1 MSASQHIISHMS
13 AQKVHAFVQS
23 ARALMS
29 QWVLDKGVGDA
40 GPDSSGILALKQQ
53 LKLMEQEVTKLRRQQ
68 QAVITNVASRPAAAA
83 IATISNLGDC
93 NSVVVHNVHF
103 SATPQIVAAHF
114 SGWVTVNSL
123 TETPMLFRNKC
134 HVIALAWDQFWCA
147 LESCSQK
154 SAFLSCMVFEP
165 EQISVVAACC
175 AGTSHDVHSMASCW

>member
-1 MSASQHIISHMS
+1 M
-13 AQKVHAFVQS
+13 
-23 ARALMS
+23 
-29 QWVLDKGVGDA
+29 LDKGVGDA

-114 SGWVTVNSL
+114 NSL

-134 HVIALAWDQFWCA
+134 HVIALA
-147 LESCSQK
+147 
-154 SAFLSCMVFEP
+154 
-165 EQISVVAACC
+165 
-175 AGTSHDVHSMASCW
+175 